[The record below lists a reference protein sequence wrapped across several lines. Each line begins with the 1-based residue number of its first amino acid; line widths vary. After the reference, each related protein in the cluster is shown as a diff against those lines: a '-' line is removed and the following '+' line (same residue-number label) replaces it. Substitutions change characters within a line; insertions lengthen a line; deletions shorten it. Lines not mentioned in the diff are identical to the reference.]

1 MWKNI
6 KRFEADTSRRSSLSH
21 IDGTHARDRKARI
34 ARHIIRPLLESQSSI
49 DGPSCCTKG
58 GEEAGKR
65 DSVVRSSSSS
75 PSAPSPS
82 PSRNHS
88 PRSAVAA
95 AASFHTAFTDNDPRP
110 NSISRLSSH
119 TNSFFLFAATRGQ
132 IRMHGMASLS
142 GLLARRRRPEG
153 GNAEQSQGQQR
164 GSDFGWQ

>member
-1 MWKNI
+1 MRKNI

-34 ARHIIRPLLESQSSI
+34 ARHIIRCSKANPESI
-49 DGPSCCTKG
+49 VLV
-58 GEEAGKR
+58 
-65 DSVVRSSSSS
+65 VVRRAGRKRASEIPSSDRHRR
-75 PSAPSPS
+75 PLSAPSLS
-82 PSRNHS
+82 PPRNHS
-88 PRSAVAA
+88 PRPAVAA

-119 TNSFFLFAATRGQ
+119 TNSFSLFAATRGQ